1 MSGAAPAL
9 AAPRGWRFHRP
20 TAVPGFG
27 PAFGIAV
34 AGLSL
39 LVLIPLAALVLRAS
53 AQSWTEFAAA
63 AFSARALAAYRLSFG
78 TAFLA
83 AAVNLV
89 MGVLI
94 AWVLVRYR
102 FPGRRIADALVDLPF
117 ALPTAVAGVA
127 LATICAPTGSIGQVA
142 SAFGLQV
149 AFTPAGV
156 FVALVFIGLPFVVRT
171 VQPVLA
177 DLEPEVEEAA
187 ALLGAGRWRTLTR
200 VVLPA
205 IAPAAATGFTLAFA
219 RAVGEYG
226 SVIFIA
232 GNKPMVS
239 EIAPLLIV
247 VQLEQY
253 AYGAAAA
260 IATVMLAASLLL
272 LAASAVMQR
281 RLERAEA
288 GR

>member
-1 MSGAAPAL
+1 VSAGTAAAGGY
-9 AAPRGWRFHRP
+9 AFHRP
-20 TAVPGFG
+20 TAVPAFG

-39 LVLIPLAALVLRAS
+39 VVLVPLAALVLRA
-53 AQSWTEFAAA
+53 AGQSWTEFLAA
-63 AFSARALAAYRLSFG
+63 AFSERALSAYRLSFG
-78 TAFLA
+78 TALA
-83 AAVNLV
+83 AALVNLV
-89 MGVLI
+89 AGTLL
-94 AWVLVRYR
+94 AWVTVRYR

-127 LATICAPTGSIGQVA
+127 LTAICAPGGPVGRVA
-142 SAFGLQV
+142 AELGFKV

-156 FVALVFIGLPFVVRT
+156 WVALVFIGLPFVVRT

-187 ALLGAGRWRTLTR
+187 ALLGASRWRTVTR

-232 GNKPMVS
+232 GNMPGFT

-247 VQLEQY
+247 MQLENY

-260 IATVMLAASLLL
+260 VASVLLAASLVL
-272 LAASAVMQR
+272 LAVSAVLQR
-281 RLERAEA
+281 RLERGDAP
-288 GR
+288 